1 MEEKRME
8 KEQKITVKIGAD
20 NTELM
25 AALDEIE
32 KKVDLITAKLEKLG
46 ELTGRKKRND
56 ISGITVTLGDK
67 EREEVEEEIKKEL
80 EKQLQVLSKLSEKED
95 LTVRERLDIAIAI
108 KDIAV
113 WLK

>member
-1 MEEKRME
+1 ME

-56 ISGITVTLGDK
+56 ISGITVTLGDD
-67 EREEVEEEIKKEL
+67 E
-80 EKQLQVLSKLSEKED
+80 
-95 LTVRERLDIAIAI
+95 
-108 KDIAV
+108 
-113 WLK
+113 